1 MARPW
6 VLYVPSVPT
15 GPEAAARCNA
25 GGDRIVAWRPDVP
38 GLTEVLHASFTDHAY
53 PSHTHDAWT
62 LLIVDAGAI
71 RYDLDRH
78 AHGAQRSGVTLLPP
92 GVPHDG
98 RSHTAEGFRKRVLYL
113 APDTLGEDRV
123 GAAVDHPAFTD
134 SALRHRLSQLHTALA
149 QPAEQLEAHSRF
161 TFVLERLRQHLTGS
175 ITPTPQVR
183 DDALA
188 DRLRELL
195 DARTGEGL
203 SLTEAGHLLGA
214 HPTHLVRSF
223 TRRHGLPPHRYLTGR
238 RIDLARRLLLDG
250 MPAAQVATA
259 AGFHDQAHLT
269 RHFRRM
275 LATTPAAYA
284 RSRPAVPR
292 TARAA
297 RLDRTPKAPT

>member
-1 MARPW
+1 MAAGR
-6 VLYVPSVPT
+6 
-15 GPEAAARCNA
+15 GAAAGRETA
-25 GGDRIVAWRPDVP
+25 DGDRVVAWRPHVP

-53 PSHTHDAWT
+53 PSHTHAAWT

-78 AHGAQRSGVTLLPP
+78 AHGAWRSGVTLLPP

-98 RSHTAEGFRKRVLYL
+98 RSDTPEGFRKRVLYL
-113 APDTLGEDRV
+113 APDTLGEDRI
-123 GAAVDHPAFTD
+123 GAAVDRPAFDDHT
-134 SALRHRLSQLHTALA
+134 LRHRLSQLHAALA
-149 QPAEQLEAHSRF
+149 YRTESLEAHSRF
-161 TFVLERLRQHLTGS
+161 AFVLERLSQHLTG
-175 ITPTPQVR
+175 TVAAPPQVR
-183 DDALA
+183 DDVLA

-195 DARTGEGL
+195 DVRTSQGL
-203 SLTEAGHLLGA
+203 TLTEAGEVLGA

-259 AGFHDQAHLT
+259 AGFHDQAHVT

-284 RSRPAVPR
+284 RSRPAVPLRKRATR
-292 TARAA
+292 TSKPPA
-297 RLDRTPKAPT
+297 